1 MLYMQVSVCPS
12 VCLSGCLSVC
22 PSANYSHI
30 SWHIYSRGVSIE
42 SLCLEKDFKTI
53 WKQIHA
59 QEKKFRAKKFVLF
72 QSPLFVVGAYDFW
85 WFVCPLTTFLFL
97 GRIAWQW
104 YYWNPCTKGK
114 VLRPISGKW
123 MHKNQFKC
131 KKVIIIVAS
140 MLYMQVSVCPS
151 VCLSIC
157 LCVSLI
163 VRQPVCL
170 LFERSRPHNG
180 KKVPD
185 PGNSV

>member
-1 MLYMQVSVCPS
+1 MDSSCK
-12 VCLSGCLSVC
+12 GE
-22 PSANYSHI
+22 
-30 SWHIYSRGVSIE
+30 G
-42 SLCLEKDFKTI
+42 FKTI

-59 QEKKFRAKKFVLF
+59 QEKKLGQKRFFF
-72 QSPLFVVGAYDFW
+72 QSPFFVVATYDFW

-131 KKVIIIVAS
+131 KKIIIIAAS

-151 VCLSIC
+151 VCLSGC
-157 LCVSLI
+157 LSVCPSANYSHISWHIYSGGVSIESLCSEEGFKTI
-163 VRQPVCL
+163 WKEIHAQEKNLWQKSFFFNHLSL
-170 LFERSRPHNG
+170 L
-180 KKVPD
+180 
-185 PGNSV
+185 